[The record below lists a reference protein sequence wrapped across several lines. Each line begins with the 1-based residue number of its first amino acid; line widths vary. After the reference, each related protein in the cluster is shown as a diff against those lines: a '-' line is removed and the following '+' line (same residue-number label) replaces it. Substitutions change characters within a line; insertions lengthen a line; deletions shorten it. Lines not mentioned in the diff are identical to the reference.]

1 MPLGSSP
8 WLSKGCCGEP
18 PLHPSQ
24 KPSEGAATFL
34 HGQSLCVAAAVKQH
48 GTYSLSLSLSLSLS
62 RPCECQL
69 ACAAPALVVS
79 GPDDL
84 AAGPKRGASRVLFA
98 SVSSNP
104 REDATS
110 VPNTGH
116 AQRIPPQARC
126 IDVSTRQVCCSQVRS
141 PHTRA
146 ARRRVASQVASASPA
161 PVPASRCR
169 RRAAS

>member
-1 MPLGSSP
+1 LKGVVLASYCSGHDVSALVSCCTA
-8 WLSKGCCGEP
+8 LS
-18 PLHPSQ
+18 L
-24 KPSEGAATFL
+24 
-34 HGQSLCVAAAVKQH
+34 SLFR
-48 GTYSLSLSLSLSLS
+48 SLSLSLSLSLS

-79 GPDDL
+79 GPDDP